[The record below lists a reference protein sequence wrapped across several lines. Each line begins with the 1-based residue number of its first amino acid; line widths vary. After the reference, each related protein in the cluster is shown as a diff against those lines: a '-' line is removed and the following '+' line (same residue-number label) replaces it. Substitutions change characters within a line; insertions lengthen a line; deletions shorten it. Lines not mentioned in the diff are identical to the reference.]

1 MSPPPRAAVLLTGS
15 ELVRGSIADANGAF
29 VARELT
35 RLGLEPVR
43 WTVVGD
49 RPEELEAALRD
60 ALTAD
65 LCVISG
71 GLGPTHDDRT
81 IEFLARVA
89 GRPLVVDEALEREI
103 EAVARSVAE
112 RLGRPFDDLAL
123 GVRKQASLPEGGV
136 SLGLAGTAPAV
147 LLETEGRVAVALPGP
162 PGELRRLWPR
172 VLEADAVRAV
182 LARVEPRGHRVVRV
196 FSVPEATVADVVE
209 TAGGERDGLEV
220 TVCARNFE
228 VEVDVFFPAG
238 REDAAAQMVA
248 AVEARFGDAVFAWDE
263 SPLAALVLDL
273 AREAG
278 WSLATAESC
287 TGGLVAAALTAIPGA
302 SDVFLGGAV
311 SYANEAKEGLLGV
324 PADVL
329 AAHGAVSEQAARAMA
344 EGARS
349 ALRADVAVAV
359 TGIAGPGGG
368 TPEKPV
374 GLVHIAVAS
383 PEETVASEVRFP
395 GDREEIRLRAATL
408 SLHEVRRLLT
418 RSVTK

>member
-1 MSPPPRAAVLLTGS
+1 M
-15 ELVRGSIADANGAF
+15 
-29 VARELT
+29 
-35 RLGLEPVR
+35 
-43 WTVVGD
+43 
-49 RPEELEAALRD
+49 
-60 ALTAD
+60 
-65 LCVISG
+65 
-71 GLGPTHDDRT
+71 
-81 IEFLARVA
+81 
-89 GRPLVVDEALEREI
+89 
-103 EAVARSVAE
+103 
-112 RLGRPFDDLAL
+112 
-123 GVRKQASLPEGGV
+123 
-136 SLGLAGTAPAV
+136 
-147 LLETEGRVAVALPGP
+147 
-162 PGELRRLWPR
+162 
-172 VLEADAVRAV
+172 RAV

-209 TAGGERDGLEV
+209 AAGGERGGLEV

-228 VEVDVFFPAG
+228 VEVDVFFSG
-238 REDAAAQMVA
+238 GHEDAAAQMVA

-383 PEETVASEVRFP
+383 PEETVVSELRFS